1 MKLVAKAAASNTK
14 RRQTESRLLQTI
26 QESVALHD
34 VIRTF
39 AVADWVRQGY
49 DAKLDEF
56 RADAARATGNGSNA
70 EIATVLPFALVQVL
84 VLCAGAWLVLHD
96 HLTAG
101 ELIAFTS
108 LVATVATAMAGISTM
123 LSPLIESA
131 SGFGRIEQ
139 LEEDARTPG
148 TRPLRALAGGVR
160 LDNVTF
166 SYTGERKELR
176 DVTLEIAPRSTA
188 AFVGPSGSGKSTALT
203 LITRA
208 NVAQAGRVLLDDQDL
223 AEVDPAALYA
233 QMAIV
238 AQESLLFNATI
249 RENIRVG
256 RLDAADAEV
265 EAAAKMAEIHEP
277 ILAMPRGYDTLA
289 GERGGNLSGGQRQRI
304 AIARAILRDPTL
316 LVLDEATSALDP
328 ATEEAVSKIFEKL
341 AGGRT
346 VIAVTHRLA
355 TVKGYD
361 RIFVMLDGALAEAG
375 THDELVARGGIYQQ
389 LWTKQNGVSVGADGE
404 ASVTP
409 ELLATMPLL
418 SSLHHAA
425 RQELAGR
432 FVTMTCAAGHELFR
446 AGDPGDAFYVIAR
459 GRVKIDVSLV
469 DRTLER
475 VLSEG
480 DSFGEI
486 ALLSDAPR
494 TATARAETPC
504 TLLLLPR
511 AAFAQMVAK
520 HPAVA
525 AQLSAKAEAHRAA
538 DRSASRSGRCTT
550 A

>member
-1 MKLVAKAAASNTK
+1 
-14 RRQTESRLLQTI
+14 
-26 QESVALHD
+26 
-34 VIRTF
+34 VI
-39 AVADWVRQGY
+39 
-49 DAKLDEF
+49 
-56 RADAARATGNGSNA
+56 S
-70 EIATVLPFALVQVL
+70 
-84 VLCAGAWLVLHD
+84 
-96 HLTAG
+96 
-101 ELIAFTS
+101 
-108 LVATVATAMAGISTM
+108 
-123 LSPLIESA
+123 
-131 SGFGRIEQ
+131 
-139 LEEDARTPG
+139 
-148 TRPLRALAGGVR
+148 
-160 LDNVTF
+160 
-166 SYTGERKELR
+166 
-176 DVTLEIAPRSTA
+176 
-188 AFVGPSGSGKSTALT
+188 
-203 LITRA
+203 
-208 NVAQAGRVLLDDQDL
+208 
-223 AEVDPAALYA
+223 
-233 QMAIV
+233 
-238 AQESLLFNATI
+238 
-249 RENIRVG
+249 
-256 RLDAADAEV
+256 
-265 EAAAKMAEIHEP
+265 
-277 ILAMPRGYDTLA
+277 
-289 GERGGNLSGGQRQRI
+289 
-304 AIARAILRDPTL
+304 
-316 LVLDEATSALDP
+316 
-328 ATEEAVSKIFEKL
+328 
-341 AGGRT
+341 
-346 VIAVTHRLA
+346 VTHRLT

-361 RIFVMLDGALAEAG
+361 RIFVMKDGALAEAG
-375 THDELVARGGIYQQ
+375 THDELVARGGIYRQ